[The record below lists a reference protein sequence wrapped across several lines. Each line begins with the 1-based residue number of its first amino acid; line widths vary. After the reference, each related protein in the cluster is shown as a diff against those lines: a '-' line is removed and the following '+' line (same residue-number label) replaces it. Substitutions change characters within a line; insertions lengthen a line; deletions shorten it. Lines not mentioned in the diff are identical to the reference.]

1 MQRNSCGRRAANVGV
16 RHWRSGSRHFCG
28 AIALSLAAAAF
39 GSTLARAED
48 APPAWAFP
56 VLDPAIK
63 PPPDDGIKRTL
74 PGSDASFTSHEMTDL
89 FNARDWFPTD
99 HPPMPDIVAHGH
111 RPEVRA
117 CAMCHLPNG
126 QGRPENAG
134 IAGLSVD
141 YIVRQVKEIGEG
153 KRRSSVAST
162 RPPMLMSESAAHI
175 SDADLTEA
183 AKYFASLSYRPWIR
197 VVESETAPKAY
208 VAIGTIW
215 APSPDGGT
223 EPLGRRIVELPEDMG
238 RTVLRDPHS
247 GFVAYVPIG
256 SIARGGKLAKEGAEG
271 RVPACTAC
279 HGPDLR
285 GQSDAP
291 AIAGRPA
298 TYLVRQLFDFRAG
311 ARNGDGAQTMK
322 PVVDNMS
329 LDDMIDLA
337 AYTASLP
344 P

>member
-1 MQRNSCGRRAANVGV
+1 
-16 RHWRSGSRHFCG
+16 
-28 AIALSLAAAAF
+28 
-39 GSTLARAED
+39 
-48 APPAWAFP
+48 
-56 VLDPAIK
+56 
-63 PPPDDGIKRTL
+63 L

-89 FNARDWFPTD
+89 FNARDWFPAD
-99 HPPMPDIVAHGH
+99 HPPMPDVVAHG
-111 RPEVRA
+111 RKPEVRA

-134 IAGLSVD
+134 VAGLSVD

-153 KRRSSVAST
+153 KRRSSVPLT

-175 SDADLTEA
+175 SDADLTDA
-183 AKYFASLSYRPWIR
+183 AKYFAGLAYRPWIR
-197 VVESETAPKAY
+197 VVESDTAPKAD

-215 APSPDGGT
+215 APSPEGGT

-256 SIARGGKLAKEGAEG
+256 SVARGEKLAKDGAEG
-271 RVPACTAC
+271 RTVACVIC

-285 GQSDAP
+285 GQADAP
-291 AIAGRPA
+291 PIAGRPA

-311 ARNGDGAQTMK
+311 ARNGAGAQTMK